1 MYLTAFGKKRK
12 SHRRRKGCKS
22 KGANKKLP
30 AKVRKMCR
38 KLKIK
43 TTKKVGRRRVCKS
56 LKTIMAQ
63 IRKKMKKMK
72 KVRRKVHR
80 RRR

>member
-1 MYLTAFGKKRK
+1 
-12 SHRRRKGCKS
+12 
-22 KGANKKLP
+22 
-30 AKVRKMCR
+30 MCR